1 MKTYLPAALIFFALA
16 VLQLTLGDVL
26 AIRGIKPGF
35 DLVLLYALSITAGEV
50 RGMAYGALAG
60 LIQDC
65 LSGGYPGLFM
75 SGYALAGF
83 LAGRAGRRLFNVG
96 ESANF
101 TGIFV
106 LSLVQGIYT
115 AIIMSTFIEGYDTF
129 GTMWRFA
136 LPQAFYNAIAGSLLF
151 WLFKE
156 QLARRVPWL
165 KGIRQLHVRL

>member
-1 MKTYLPAALIFFALA
+1 MKTYMLAALAFFALA
-16 VLQLTLGDVL
+16 VFQLTLGDTF
-26 AIRGIKPGF
+26 AIYGIKPGF
-35 DLVLLYALSITAGEV
+35 DLVLLYALSITAGEM

-83 LAGRAGRRLFNVG
+83 IAGRAGRKLFNVG

-101 TGIFV
+101 TGIFT
-106 LSLVQGIYT
+106 LSLVQGVYT
-115 AIIMSTFIEGYDTF
+115 AVIMSTFIEGYDTF
-129 GTMWRFA
+129 STVWRIA
-136 LPQAFYNAIAGSLLF
+136 LPQALYNAVAGSLIF

-156 QLARRVPWL
+156 QVARRVPWL
-165 KGIRQLHVRL
+165 

>member
-1 MKTYLPAALIFFALA
+1 MRKYLGWAVAFFLIGVF
-16 VLQLTLGDVL
+16 QLTLGDML
-26 AIRGIKPGF
+26 AIYGIKPGF
-35 DLVLLYALSITAGEV
+35 DLVLLYALSIAAGEM

-83 LAGRAGRRLFNVG
+83 TAGRAGKRLFNVG

-101 TGIFV
+101 TGIFA
-106 LSLVQGIYT
+106 LSLVQGVYT
-115 AIIMSTFIEGYDTF
+115 AIIMGTFVEGYDTF
-129 GTMWRFA
+129 KTIWRFA
-136 LPQAFYNAIAGSLLF
+136 LPQALYNAFAGSMLF

-156 QLARRVPWL
+156 QVSRRVPWL
-165 KGIRQLHVRL
+165 KGIRLQVRL